1 MDNGR
6 HVEEGL
12 CDDSFT
18 HCNFFFFFYF
28 FYIYSKQ
35 VFLERWPRRSLE
47 YTEVLSFVKVPA
59 TCGVRHCVTA
69 GKGNTRRVLCHCGWD
84 KEFTPRPGLAHPGE
98 DTSLRAFLAHF
109 SLFLHWKFS
118 TSSFFPFAFP
128 FPSSEILST
137 ALPSILLPPFLKV

>member
-1 MDNGR
+1 M
-6 HVEEGL
+6 
-12 CDDSFT
+12 T
-18 HCNFFFFFYF
+18 HSHTAIFFFFFTF

-98 DTSLRAFLAHF
+98 DTSLRASSHTFHF
-109 SLFLHWKFS
+109 SY
-118 TSSFFPFAFP
+118 TGSSQHRVFFPFAFP